1 MGKMDG
7 NFVKNAALIG
17 LGGPLGAAYA
27 GYKSGGM
34 TGAITSGLGGGLVA
48 MKVVAANE
56 QAKQQNELLRNQEMQ
71 EEYNARMDKA
81 ESDFNLSQKQK
92 EIQENLAR
100 TLASQNNIFGAS
112 GQSQGLT
119 AGQIIEG
126 TVNKAGRDES
136 FVNSMAAYNQKA
148 FDANRAFS
156 RQNYALARRNNKF
169 NAKVE
174 SINSL
179 LDFGIKAAS
188 IGMGG
193 A

>member
-1 MGKMDG
+1 MGKIDG
-7 NFVKNAALIG
+7 DFVKNAALIG

-27 GYKSGGM
+27 GYKASGM
-34 TGAITSGLGGGLVA
+34 TGAITSGLGGSLVA

-56 QAKQQNELLRNQEMQ
+56 QAKQQNELLKNQEMQ
-71 EEYNARMDKA
+71 EEYNARMEKA

-100 TLASQNNIFGAS
+100 TLASQSNMFGAA
-112 GQSQGLT
+112 GQGQGMT

-126 TVNKAGRDES
+126 TAAKAGRDED
-136 FVNSMAAYNQKA
+136 FVNAMAAYNQKA

-156 RQNYALARRNNKF
+156 RQSYALARRNNKF

-188 IGMGG
+188 IAGG